1 MESCGNKLNFH
12 EPVILAGAIS
22 SEFSVGRRGAS
33 SLVIPMAGNLAA
45 SVSRHHCNINLKGG
59 GGHGNA
65 SQSACQMSGEHN
77 LLMLWRFLMLRMA
90 GDHLV
95 VYDGGSMCGT
105 KLNGKA
111 CLVAS
116 HEIWGPTLPT
126 NKSRFTLVT
135 PVLNN
140 HYVQSNKQKVT
151 PKMTSSTATRWTRF
165 GQKVENLMWLH
176 SPTDQVLGNSL
187 ASALPVGQG
196 DVLVLGDV
204 RLRLVKVGSSTSD
217 VSWIRK
223 CCEL

>member
-1 MESCGNKLNFH
+1 M
-12 EPVILAGAIS
+12 
-22 SEFSVGRRGAS
+22 
-33 SLVIPMAGNLAA
+33 
-45 SVSRHHCNINLKGG
+45 
-59 GGHGNA
+59 
-65 SQSACQMSGEHN
+65 
-77 LLMLWRFLMLRMA
+77 
-90 GDHLV
+90 

-111 CLVAS
+111 CLDHRPS
-116 HEIWGPTLPT
+116 SSWWNRHEIWGPTLPT
-126 NKSRFTLVT
+126 NKSRFTLVS